1 MGVKKRYKDSMYIN
15 ASYQEVH
22 TMNVFK
28 VTPQACH
35 PATDISAVSTPP
47 QGLFYYSGGQHL
59 LHFAHTGLQYL
70 SPLQQFD
77 IKGFIADTVIMPVT
91 SYLTNGTGVELL
103 AFDAISMGMME
114 LWSVQLNYSQTLRI
128 LHNETEENL
137 FYELFAQ
144 SLHVYATI
152 SIESEKKG
160 AFEASA
166 AYNGVIF
173 AELEQK
179 VCPFEVDKLIDI
191 YSSRSPALFGVTR
204 MFASSATDLAP
215 DIEGDNVYHNKSGY
229 ATALEYVCHKFRSQV
244 KMFTV
249 VVSMPPSK
257 WGQRSGINDYIY
269 LLHFQVGMC
278 TSDQM
283 LAYGTLAHETLCYML
298 GAHEEHSLD
307 TLLLNDGDLCFDSQN
322 RAGTGLSLSLLQ
334 LACAEL
340 QQARCNSPV
349 LKKRKGM
356 TGFEETQPINSD
368 WLGKF
373 GPSKSIVDLFPG
385 LLQLNNAEVK
395 QLMGIGVHFPEP
407 DRKDVVNI
415 AKLPQ
420 TKTKLYVPSRARTTT
435 ATENVHMKGIHFL
448 QNHTK
453 LKSLNQDAVNCL
465 AHNASEAHI
474 MVALIVAGISVAA
487 AQSQSSDRAI
497 VVPNLSQSSAT
508 SQQDQPEAGDKD
520 TGDEVPDTS
529 FFSNSSDETLEL
541 QKQEPAAEDSQLPA

>member
-166 AYNGVIF
+166 AYNG
-173 AELEQK
+173 
-179 VCPFEVDKLIDI
+179 
-191 YSSRSPALFGVTR
+191 
-204 MFASSATDLAP
+204 
-215 DIEGDNVYHNKSGY
+215 
-229 ATALEYVCHKFRSQV
+229 
-244 KMFTV
+244 
-249 VVSMPPSK
+249 
-257 WGQRSGINDYIY
+257 
-269 LLHFQVGMC
+269 VGMC